1 MNLPRRTGV
10 NSVNSY
16 TNTPIHRCKRRKFMP
31 QYSHDTGVKVVK
43 TACFTPKIY
52 RQGVKQAAFAPIRKI
67 KGVYKNKFTPYM
79 DMHGVNP
86 ILPGEKISV
95 QAYFL
100 ITSWSIIFPSRS

>member
-1 MNLPRRTGV
+1 MNLPLRTGV

-31 QYSHDTGVKVVK
+31 QYSHETDVKGAK
-43 TACFTPKIY
+43 TAFFTPKIY

-67 KGVYKNKFTPYM
+67 EGVYKNKFTPYM

-86 ILPGEKISV
+86 IIPVEKISV

>member
-16 TNTPIHRCKRRKFMP
+16 TNTPIHRLKRRKFMP
-31 QYSHDTGVKVVK
+31 QYSYDTDVKGAK
-43 TACFTPKIY
+43 KDCFTQKIY
-52 RQGVKQAAFAPIRKI
+52 RQGVIQAAFAPIRKI
-67 KGVYKNKFTPYM
+67 EGVYKNKFTPYM

-95 QAYFL
+95 
-100 ITSWSIIFPSRS
+100 